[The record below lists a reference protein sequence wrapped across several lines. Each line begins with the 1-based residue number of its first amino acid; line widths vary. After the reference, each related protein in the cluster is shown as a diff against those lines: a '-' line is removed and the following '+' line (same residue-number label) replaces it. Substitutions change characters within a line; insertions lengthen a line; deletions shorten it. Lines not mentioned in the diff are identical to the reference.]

1 MILLNEIR
9 TNNRIQIYPGIFKY
23 ELEISDLV
31 SMLSKYNDCQQLI
44 LVMDWYV
51 LGNEELQIISRFNL
65 KKLVLH
71 GIENKKVLKG
81 FSSKTIKKFY
91 NFNLDYLHLDCYGL
105 SFKRILPFLS
115 IKELSLCNLKEID
128 LDQITCSKL
137 TVYFRKINIYRLDP
151 ILMMNILISN
161 QARIEP
167 EIRGRFTG
175 LEIKLVYQEPEF
187 LYSLAEKLGLRVK
200 KPLDMLQQLSD
211 FYRDNSELYSS
222 FDINSYEQLTAS
234 EMAQFVLS
242 VPQKLDVVLE
252 DKSLEITPLGSFE
265 IWSTDQTPPPKFITR
280 KTVVTRKEF
289 YSWFDSFG
297 KLQVPIEQ
305 VEYRIFSGGLDSS
318 IRGECFKF
326 LLGVYPWSS
335 TTAERNT
342 YREINKSTY
351 SRYKLQWQSILQQK
365 TNYLYSQYQENLFRI
380 EKDVVRT
387 DRNHSFYP
395 SIETSDPSEMISKC
409 QKMGLLR
416 DILMTFTSSFPNNEP
431 GFVQG
436 MADLCSP
443 LLIHIEDESE
453 AFWCFAGLMNKKKEN
468 FNNDGAGIK
477 RQLELL
483 RKLLKVMDLPLYTKL
498 NEIGSMNLFCAFRW
512 ILVLFKREFPFEQ
525 TMKLWDA
532 CFSNYYS
539 TDFHIFI
546 CLTIFETYRNEII
559 GHIEDTDELLC
570 FIHGLSN
577 KMDSD
582 AILASAEDLFLQFKK
597 ICKAQGCLQE
607 GRLDLEKV
615 LGSF

>member
-1 MILLNEIR
+1 M
-9 TNNRIQIYPGIFKY
+9 
-23 ELEISDLV
+23 
-31 SMLSKYNDCQQLI
+31 
-44 LVMDWYV
+44 
-51 LGNEELQIISRFNL
+51 
-65 KKLVLH
+65 H
-71 GIENKKVLKG
+71 
-81 FSSKTIKKFY
+81 
-91 NFNLDYLHLDCYGL
+91 
-105 SFKRILPFLS
+105 
-115 IKELSLCNLKEID
+115 KE
-128 LDQITCSKL
+128 
-137 TVYFRKINIYRLDP
+137 
-151 ILMMNILISN
+151 
-161 QARIEP
+161 
-167 EIRGRFTG
+167 
-175 LEIKLVYQEPEF
+175 
-187 LYSLAEKLGLRVK
+187 
-200 KPLDMLQQLSD
+200 PLDMLQQLSD

-265 IWSTDQTPPPKFITR
+265 IWS
-280 KTVVTRKEF
+280 
-289 YSWFDSFG
+289 
-297 KLQVPIEQ
+297 
-305 VEYRIFSGGLDSS
+305 
-318 IRGECFKF
+318 
-326 LLGVYPWSS
+326 
-335 TTAERNT
+335 
-342 YREINKSTY
+342 
-351 SRYKLQWQSILQQK
+351 
-365 TNYLYSQYQENLFRI
+365 ENLFRI

-409 QKMGLLR
+409 PKMGLLR

-525 TMKLWDA
+525 TMKLWDT

-546 CLTIFETYRNEII
+546 CLTIFETHRNEII